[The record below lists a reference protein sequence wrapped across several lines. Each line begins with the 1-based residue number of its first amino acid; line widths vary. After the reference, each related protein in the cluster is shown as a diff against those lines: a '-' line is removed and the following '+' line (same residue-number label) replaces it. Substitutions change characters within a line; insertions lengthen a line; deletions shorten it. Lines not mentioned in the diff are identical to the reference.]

1 VPIEGDK
8 ESNEM
13 FYNLLQALTNIVN
26 KSDYLVVMGDVNAR
40 IGNKKVNSTSVSM
53 EKAL

>member
-1 VPIEGDK
+1 VPTEGDE

-13 FYNLLQALTNIVN
+13 FYNLLQALTSSVN
-26 KSDYLVVMGDVNAR
+26 NSDYLVVMGDLNAR